1 MNTNQFTQKTIEALQ
16 SAQRLAVEY
25 ANPAIEQEHLLC
37 ALAGQNEG
45 LIPQL
50 LTAAGADPGAFV
62 QAATEKVA
70 ALSRVTGSG
79 RDPDKV
85 YISSELDRALNA
97 AEAQAEIDKFN
108 DNFDKILKAIQDID
122 ISEVGSRGQA
132 LIDQGES
139 LAADPERV
147 VHMLLSYGTDTV
159 MGLGLQEVARAMMER
174 YLANGNLGGSAYL
187 QSPGVFSSKPDP
199 VMDGVRDLVFFVA
212 DLSGGNDSTFLSSEG
227 NVKLVVE
234 YNMNYVFGVLPLP
247 FRNGLNFHQ
256 EVATKMWL
264 GGSGDGYKG

>member
-1 MNTNQFTQKTIEALQ
+1 M
-16 SAQRLAVEY
+16 RR
-25 ANPAIEQEHLLC
+25 
-37 ALAGQNEG
+37 NEG
-45 LIPQL
+45 GYIVVETVMCFMLFVLLMASILSLISIVTVQARINYA
-50 LTAAGADPGAFV
+50 LTQTAETISMYGYVIEAAGAA
-62 QAATEKVA
+62 EHIENI
-70 ALSRVTGSG
+70 
-79 RDPDKV
+79 DK
-85 YISSELDRALNA
+85 NA

-199 VMDGVRDLVFFVA
+199 VMDGVNDLVLFVA
-212 DLSGGNDSTFLSSEG
+212 DLSSDGDSTLLSSEG
-227 NVKLVVE
+227 DVKLVVN
-234 YNMNYVFGVLPLP
+234 YNMDYVFGALPLP
-247 FRNGLNFHQ
+247 FEDGLNFHQ
-256 EVATKMWL
+256 EAATRMWL